1 MIESLHISNYAL
13 IDNIDIDFHHGLNI
27 ITGETGAGKSIML
40 GALSLILG
48 GRADTKVVRDK
59 EKKSIIEA
67 IFNVS
72 HFLSLKSFCNEND
85 IDWDDC
91 QCILRREISPSGRSR
106 AFVNDTPVSLSQLQL
121 IATQLVDIHSQH
133 QNRLISLPEFQ
144 LTIID
149 SLAKNDSLLKEY
161 SIRYNAFREALKK
174 LKSMRELINKNN
186 SDEEFM
192 RFQLKH
198 LDEMHLVA
206 GEQAELEKERELLS
220 NMTEIKRRL
229 SNILSA
235 LSTENGNALSS
246 LKIAEENCSELN
258 NIFDDADSLTARLES
273 ARIEIQDI
281 ADTLASYDANLSA
294 DPQSLEDI
302 EQRLS
307 DIYTL
312 QRRHN
317 VDSVEELI
325 AIREDLKEKLN
336 ALENSDDTIKQLEHD
351 AKQAQLHAL
360 EIAKKISIARKEEAK
375 KFALTLKE
383 KATPLGMKNLQC
395 DIKVSNT
402 STLQHN
408 GIDNVEF
415 LFAFNKNQPLMPVD
429 GTASGGEIS
438 RLMLSIKSI
447 IADKMHLP
455 SIIFDEVDTGVSGDV
470 ANRMGDMMQNIAKN
484 IQVIAITHLPQ
495 VAAKGSSH
503 YKVYK
508 EDDEKTTQT
517 RIRQLNDNERID
529 ELAIMLS
536 GSKVDDAARA
546 NARSLLKLK

>member
-1 MIESLHISNYAL
+1 M
-13 IDNIDIDFHHGLNI
+13 
-27 ITGETGAGKSIML
+27 
-40 GALSLILG
+40 
-48 GRADTKVVRDK
+48 
-59 EKKSIIEA
+59 
-67 IFNVS
+67 
-72 HFLSLKSFCNEND
+72 
-85 IDWDDC
+85 
-91 QCILRREISPSGRSR
+91 
-106 AFVNDTPVSLSQLQL
+106 
-121 IATQLVDIHSQH
+121 
-133 QNRLISLPEFQ
+133 
-144 LTIID
+144 
-149 SLAKNDSLLKEY
+149 
-161 SIRYNAFREALKK
+161 
-174 LKSMRELINKNN
+174 
-186 SDEEFM
+186 
-192 RFQLKH
+192 
-198 LDEMHLVA
+198 
-206 GEQAELEKERELLS
+206 
-220 NMTEIKRRL
+220 
-229 SNILSA
+229 
-235 LSTENGNALSS
+235 
-246 LKIAEENCSELN
+246 
-258 NIFDDADSLTARLES
+258 
-273 ARIEIQDI
+273 
-281 ADTLASYDANLSA
+281 
-294 DPQSLEDI
+294 
-302 EQRLS
+302 
-307 DIYTL
+307 
-312 QRRHN
+312 
-317 VDSVEELI
+317 
-325 AIREDLKEKLN
+325 KEKLN
-336 ALENSDDTIKQLEHD
+336 ALENSDDAIKQLEHD

-415 LFAFNKNQPLMPVD
+415 LFAFNKNQPLMPID